1 MEQSNL
7 SIFASELKTKTNM
20 KKILFLLI
28 GLFSLM
34 NANRA
39 VAVVWG
45 ILWGFLLV
53 SENITIGK
61 IVGALLIITGIV
73 LFCFSNSEKEDK

>member
-39 VAVVWG
+39 VADT
-45 ILWGFLLV
+45 F
-53 SENITIGK
+53 
-61 IVGALLIITGIV
+61 
-73 LFCFSNSEKEDK
+73 FSNPTPRESASSLISCAFPYGHEGDERNTDTDDTAIF